1 VLLWVIAIIHDNA
14 GALRLSLYLWK
25 SVAILVEHFFVV
37 AIGVV
42 PKDGILC
49 IHRMRVERSLSATRQ
64 EKITEHAAAIFSE
77 HSSGDI
83 YAMVELRV
91 IHDVEH
97 AAAGP
102 RLGVFSGVNEA
113 ADSSVEDGASA
124 HRTWLE
130 RDVEGATLSCGCEKA
145 VVPERASSLA
155 YGDNLTV
162 CGWIAVAEHTVLAAA
177 QDGVAVGPN
186 HDCANWYLA
195 CSFSSA
201 GFRDGEAHHL
211 LIAFGRWFAALH
223 RL

>member
-1 VLLWVIAIIHDNA
+1 MRRSWYV
-14 GALRLSLYLWK
+14 WK
-25 SVAILVEHFFVV
+25 SVAILVDRFIFV
-37 AIGVV
+37 ATAVV
-42 PKDGILC
+42 PKDGFLC

-64 EKITEHAAAIFSE
+64 EEITEHAAAVFSE
-77 HSSGDI
+77 HASGDI

-102 RLGVFSGVNEA
+102 RLRIVGGVDEA
-113 ADSSVEDGASA
+113 GNSSVEDGAGA